1 MSKKNKKIYIG
12 MCADFIHAGHINII
26 NIALKFGDDLIIGL
40 LTNGAVSSYKNKPI
54 MSYKMRKLII
64 QNIKGVTRVIPQKT
78 LDYSQNLIK
87 LKPDYVIHGDDW
99 KSGVQSETRQKVIK
113 LLKTWNG
120 KLVEVPYTQGI
131 SSTLLKKKY
140 LNTKLNNNYDF
151 KFLLI

>member
-1 MSKKNKKIYIG
+1 
-12 MCADFIHAGHINII
+12 
-26 NIALKFGDDLIIGL
+26 
-40 LTNGAVSSYKNKPI
+40 
-54 MSYKMRKLII
+54 MRKLII

>member
-1 MSKKNKKIYIG
+1 

-40 LTNGAVSSYKNKPI
+40 LTDGAVSSYKNKPI

-99 KSGVQSETRQKVIK
+99 KSEFSLK
-113 LLKTWNG
+113 LD
-120 KLVEVPYTQGI
+120 
-131 SSTLLKKKY
+131 KKS
-140 LNTKLNNNYDF
+140 LNY
-151 KFLLI
+151 